1 MQKEPQQ
8 SEPVRFR
15 PMQKA
20 DLDGVAELERVSFRT
35 PWSKAALA
43 GELKNN
49 IAHYLV
55 GECEGRVVAY
65 AGMWVMFDEAHITNV
80 AVAPA
85 FRRRG
90 LGRRL
95 MRCMMRTARLFGATM
110 MTLEVR
116 ETNLGAQALYVGLGF
131 VQEGRRKG
139 YYTDTGE
146 DAFILWNHD
155 IALTLAD
162 AGDSMEQTE

>member
-1 MQKEPQQ
+1 MISMQPME
-8 SEPVRFR
+8 SIRFR

-20 DLDGVAELERVSFRT
+20 DVARVAELERICFRT
-35 PWSKAALA
+35 PWSQAALA
-43 GELKNN
+43 GELKNDV
-49 IAHYLV
+49 AHYLV
-55 GECEGRVVAY
+55 GECSAQIIAY

-80 AVAPA
+80 AVDPD

-95 MRCMMRTARLFGATM
+95 MLCMMRSALLFGATM

-116 ETNLGAQALYVGLGF
+116 ETNYGAQALYASLGF

-146 DAFILWNHD
+146 DAFLLWNHD
-155 IALTLAD
+155 IALTLEQ
-162 AGDSMEQTE
+162 AGVSITL

>member
-1 MQKEPQQ
+1 MMETEMKIL
-8 SEPVRFR
+8 FR
-15 PMQKA
+15 PMQRG
-20 DLDGVAELERVSFRT
+20 DLDRIAELERICFRT

-43 GELKNN
+43 GELKND

-55 GECEGRVVAY
+55 GECDGRVIAY

-80 AVAPA
+80 AVDPT
-85 FRRRG
+85 FRRHG
-90 LGRRL
+90 IGRRL
-95 MRCMMRTARLFGATM
+95 MLAMMRTAKLFGASL

-116 ETNLGAQALYVGLGF
+116 ETNHGAQALYFGLDF
-131 VQEGRRKG
+131 ENAGRRKR

-155 IALTLAD
+155 IGLTLQKHD
-162 AGDSMEQTE
+162 GSITL